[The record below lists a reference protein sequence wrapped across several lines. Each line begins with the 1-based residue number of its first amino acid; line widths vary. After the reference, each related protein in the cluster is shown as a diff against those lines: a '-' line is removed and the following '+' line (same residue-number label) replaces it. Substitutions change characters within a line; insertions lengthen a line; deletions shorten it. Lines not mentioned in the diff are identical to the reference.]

1 MEITLLTMDVIAPSP
16 GPTSSTNS
24 QPGDNASTFA
34 QLLSSQPQNAQSDK
48 KNAHIEG
55 QSPKENKAHLHSEE
69 DKNKNKE
76 DENSIVSVTTQS
88 PIEENQPQEKSP
100 LALSLPDNEQFA
112 AILDNKT
119 VPSLMSAEELAAE
132 LPVQL
137 AGLPGLKR
145 APLGSEHLA
154 QALQQPHSLKREDSL
169 ASLANSFSKDNDAL
183 SDLNL
188 SEQQNLA
195 KSDEKSLLAQLRP
208 ETATLATQS
217 IGVTANKTE
226 KPQAKRTDSLA
237 SLLTPSA
244 EKVNSLL
251 NGDKQ
256 LSASK
261 LAENAAQQV
270 VATNSL
276 AERDLH
282 NTLST
287 TSSFASHAIAGTH
300 TSAINQPQ
308 VHFSPM
314 ATQVLNAQVGTPEWQ
329 QQLNQQIVM
338 FSRNGLQK
346 AELRLHPEELGSLHI
361 RMKIEDGQAQ
371 LHLASQNGQVRSVLE
386 NAIHHLRQALS
397 ENGIQL
403 TQSQVS
409 SDSQDGWQQENMSDS
424 SQFSGD
430 GADNHQG
437 SEGNSMQLASEP
449 ALQKITLT
457 PQELASARGGV
468 DIFA

>member
-1 MEITLLTMDVIAPSP
+1 MEITLLTMDVTAPSP

-34 QLLSSQPQNAQSDK
+34 QLLSGQSQNAQSDK
-48 KNAHIEG
+48 KTAHIEG

-69 DKNKNKE
+69 NKNKSKE
-76 DENSIVSVTTQS
+76 DDNSIVSVATQS
-88 PIEENQPQEKSP
+88 LIEENLPQEKSP

-112 AILDNKT
+112 GILENKT
-119 VPSLMSAEELAAE
+119 APSLMSAEELAAE

-145 APLGSEHLA
+145 GALTPEHLA
-154 QALQQPHSLKREDSL
+154 QSLQQSHLQNRENGL
-169 ASLANSFSKDNDAL
+169 ASLVNSVSKDSDVL

-188 SEQQNLA
+188 SDKQHLV

-208 ETATLATQS
+208 ETAALATQGS
-217 IGVTANKTE
+217 SVAPNEKPAKKTE
-226 KPQAKRTDSLA
+226 SFA
-237 SLLTPSA
+237 SLLTPTA

-256 LSASK
+256 LSANK
-261 LAENAAQQV
+261 LTENAAQQV
-270 VATNSL
+270 VAANSV

-287 TSSFASHAIAGTH
+287 SSSFASHAIAGTQ

-371 LHLASQNGQVRSVLE
+371 LHLASQNGQVRAVLE

-437 SEGNSMQLASEP
+437 SEGNSLQLASET

>member
-1 MEITLLTMDVIAPSP
+1 MEITLLTMDVAAASS
-16 GPTSSTNS
+16 GTTSASNS
-24 QPGDNASTFA
+24 QPGDNAPTFA
-34 QLLSSQPQNAQSDK
+34 QLLGSQPQNTQSDK
-48 KNAHIEG
+48 KTTNITNH
-55 QSPKENKAHLHSEE
+55 STKENKAHSHSDE
-69 DKNKNKE
+69 DKTKE
-76 DENSIVSVTTQS
+76 DGSHLASVTTE
-88 PIEENQPQEKSP
+88 PNVIEEPSFEKSQ
-100 LALSLPDNEQFA
+100 LTLTLPDNEQFA
-112 AILDNKT
+112 AIVENKT
-119 VPSLMSAEELAAE
+119 PSLLMSAEELAAE

-145 APLGSEHLA
+145 LTLPSEQLT
-154 QALQQPHSLKREDSL
+154 QALQQPQSVKRGEDL
-169 ASLANSFSKDNDAL
+169 ASLARTISKDGDM
-183 SDLNL
+183 SDFNLTDKLNL
-188 SEQQNLA
+188 S
-195 KSDEKSLLAQLRP
+195 KSDEKSLLTQLRP
-208 ETATLATQS
+208 ETATLATES
-217 IGVTANKTE
+217 TLVAANQTE
-226 KPQAKRTDSLA
+226 KPSAKKVDSIA
-237 SLLTPSA
+237 TLLTPTA
-244 EKVNSLL
+244 EKVNALL

-256 LSASK
+256 VANAK
-261 LAENAAQQV
+261 LADNVAQQMVTGNRV
-270 VATNSL
+270 VES
-276 AERDLH
+276 DLH

-287 TSSFASHAIAGTH
+287 SSSLASQSITGHAHSST
-300 TSAINQPQ
+300 QPQ
-308 VHFSPM
+308 MQFSPM
-314 ATQVLNAQVGTPEWQ
+314 ATQVLNAQVGTQEWQ

-386 NAIHHLRQALS
+386 NAMHQLRQALS

-409 SDSQDGWQQENMSDS
+409 SDTHDSWQQQNMSDS

-437 SEGNSMQLASEP
+437 SEGNSLQLASET

>member
-1 MEITLLTMDVIAPSP
+1 MEITLLTMDVAA
-16 GPTSSTNS
+16 TSSGTTSASNS
-24 QPGDNASTFA
+24 QPGDNAPTFA
-34 QLLSSQPQNAQSDK
+34 QLLGSQPQNTQSDK
-48 KNAHIEG
+48 KTANITNH
-55 QSPKENKAHLHSEE
+55 STKENKAHSHSDE
-69 DKNKNKE
+69 DKTKE
-76 DENSIVSVTTQS
+76 DGSHLTSVTTE
-88 PIEENQPQEKSP
+88 PNVIEEPSLEKSQ
-100 LALSLPDNEQFA
+100 LTLTLPDNEQFA
-112 AILDNKT
+112 AIVENKS
-119 VPSLMSAEELAAE
+119 PSLLMSAEELAAE

-145 APLGSEHLA
+145 LTLPSEQLT
-154 QALQQPHSLKREDSL
+154 QALQQPQSVKRGEDL
-169 ASLANSFSKDNDAL
+169 ASLARTISKDGDM
-183 SDLNL
+183 SDFNLTDKLNL
-188 SEQQNLA
+188 S
-195 KSDEKSLLAQLRP
+195 KSDEKSLLTQLRP
-208 ETATLATQS
+208 ETATLATES
-217 IGVTANKTE
+217 TLVAANQIE
-226 KPQAKRTDSLA
+226 KPSAKKVDSIA
-237 SLLTPSA
+237 TLLTPTA
-244 EKVNSLL
+244 EKVNTLL

-256 LSASK
+256 VANAK
-261 LAENAAQQV
+261 LADNVAQQMVTGNRV
-270 VATNSL
+270 VES
-276 AERDLH
+276 DLH

-287 TSSFASHAIAGTH
+287 SSLASQSITGHAHSST
-300 TSAINQPQ
+300 QPQ
-308 VHFSPM
+308 MQFSPM

-386 NAIHHLRQALS
+386 NAMHQLRQALS

-409 SDSQDGWQQENMSDS
+409 SDTHDSWQQQNMSDS

-437 SEGNSMQLASEP
+437 SEGNSLQLASET